1 MRGCCAGK
9 VAWLV
14 SVLVGSVVAEAEDW
28 LLQLV
33 CGGGWRMRKM
43 NNS

>member
-9 VAWLV
+9 VVWLV
-14 SVLVGSVVAEAEDW
+14 SVLASSMVAEAEDW

-33 CGGGWRMRKM
+33 CEGGWRMRKM